1 MDEGWE
7 RWFLAWSGEVCV
19 DVLAEVWRRMKVG
32 EGWTSNCYTSGWTKW
47 LPPPPLVS
55 TGRAEAPHWI
65 CWPTVCLLLSSAQE
79 TRFINTRYIFPYN
92 VTNS

>member
-47 LPPPPLVS
+47 LPPPHSSLRGELKHHTGSVGPQFVS
-55 TGRAEAPHWI
+55 Y
-65 CWPTVCLLLSSAQE
+65 CLQFKRHVSLTLG
-79 TRFINTRYIFPYN
+79 IFFRIM
-92 VTNS
+92 